1 MMANQNFNSTYPT
14 IHRHSK
20 NVLIFFQIISFLT
33 FCAVLHPVFRNR
45 LLLGS
50 TINLLAFILP
60 ASCLL
65 LILVGMVTGVIIR
78 MKSRRTMMISNGIC
92 FLSLLIV
99 LGLTFTVYKAIGDS
113 SQESF
118 QKEFLK
124 VLENPGPKAIKTLH
138 KFQQTT
144 QCCGVPLI
152 HGTPWNQTSIAPTS
166 PWASWYYYTMLDE
179 DYIVEA
185 RRLFTLPWSCC
196 SDQDA
201 NCEHLAFERISI
213 KPSSKDVIIDELAE
227 IEHRLKKARK
237 SEDARG
243 SVNEKTCEPPAKVL
257 LVNVPGQLMMVA
269 GGFALITLISIG
281 FDAVFIWKLGQM
293 HLNS

>member
-1 MMANQNFNSTYPT
+1 MNFYKILNLLEVFPSFLKYFSANFNKMMANQNFNSTYPT

-78 MKSRRTMMISNGIC
+78 MKSRRAMMISNGIC

-185 RRLFTLPWSCC
+185 R
-196 SDQDA
+196 
-201 NCEHLAFERISI
+201 ISI

-269 GGFALITLISIG
+269 GGFVLGLKIS
-281 FDAVFIWKLGQM
+281 V
-293 HLNS
+293 